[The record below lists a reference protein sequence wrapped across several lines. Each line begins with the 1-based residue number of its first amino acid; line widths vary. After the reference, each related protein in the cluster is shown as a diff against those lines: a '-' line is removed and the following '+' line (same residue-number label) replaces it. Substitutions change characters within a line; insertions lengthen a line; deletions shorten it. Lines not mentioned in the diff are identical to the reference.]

1 MTGKGSTPTTIPT
14 TIPTRISTP
23 TPTPNPNPFRQET
36 IMVVRERRARF
47 RKLHES
53 GCFVIPNPWDVG
65 SARYLRQL
73 GFQALATTSSGF
85 SFSRGEPDAD
95 WAVPRDV
102 MLAHITEM
110 VGATELPV
118 NADFRSGYAREPEA
132 VAENV
137 RLCVETGV
145 AGLSIEDA
153 TEPHAPQYD
162 VAFAT
167 RRVEAARAAIDAA
180 GVDVL
185 LTARAESYLSGV
197 SRPLEDALDRL
208 TAYAAAGAD
217 VVFAPGV
224 RTRED
229 IRAMVKAVHP
239 TPVNVVM
246 GIDIGL
252 TVADLAELSVRRVSV
267 GSGLARAAWTGFMRA
282 AQQLAQE
289 GSVSG
294 FDGSVAF
301 GELDSLFRADHARR
315 GSVAGG
321 S

>member
-1 MTGKGSTPTTIPT
+1 MD
-14 TIPTRISTP
+14 
-23 TPTPNPNPFRQET
+23 
-36 IMVVRERRARF
+36 VRERRARF

-65 SARYLRQL
+65 SARYLGHL

-85 SFSRGEPDAD
+85 SFSRGQPDAD
-95 WAVPRDV
+95 WAVPRDM
-102 MLAHITEM
+102 MLAHIGEI

-153 TEPHAPQYD
+153 TGEPGAPLYD
-162 VAFAT
+162 LALAT
-167 RRVEAARAAIDAA
+167 RRVAAARAAIDAA
-180 GVDVL
+180 GADVM
-185 LTARAESYLSGV
+185 LTARAESYLAGIA
-197 SRPLEDALDRL
+197 RPHEDALDRV

-217 VVFAPGV
+217 VVFAPGI

-246 GIDIGL
+246 GINIGL
-252 TVADLAELSVRRVSV
+252 TVSDLAELSVRRVSV

-282 AQQLAQE
+282 AKRLAE
-289 GSVSG
+289 AGSVSG
-294 FDGSVAF
+294 FDGSVTFA
-301 GELDSLFRADHARR
+301 ELDALFRTER
-315 GSVAGG
+315 GHHVPA
-321 S
+321 

>member
-1 MTGKGSTPTTIPT
+1 MDA
-14 TIPTRISTP
+14 
-23 TPTPNPNPFRQET
+23 
-36 IMVVRERRARF
+36 RERRARF
-47 RKLHES
+47 RKLHGS

-65 SARYLRQL
+65 SARYLRSL

-85 SFSRGEPDAD
+85 SFSRGQPDAD

-110 VGATELPV
+110 VAATELPV

-153 TEPHAPQYD
+153 TGERDVPLYD
-162 VAFAT
+162 VALAT
-167 RRVEAARAAIDAA
+167 RRVAAARKAIDAA
-180 GVDVL
+180 GGDVM
-185 LTARAESYLSGV
+185 LTARAESYLAGV

-229 IRAMVKAVHP
+229 IRTIVKAVHP
-239 TPVNVVM
+239 TPVNVIM
-246 GIDIGL
+246 GINIGL
-252 TVADLAELSVRRVSV
+252 TVSDLAELSVRRVSV

-282 AQQLAQE
+282 AERLAQA

-294 FDGSVAF
+294 FDGSVTFA
-301 GELDSLFRADHARR
+301 ELDTLFRTDRAQR
-315 GSVAGG
+315 GPG
-321 S
+321 

>member
-1 MTGKGSTPTTIPT
+1 MASRE
-14 TIPTRISTP
+14 RI
-23 TPTPNPNPFRQET
+23 
-36 IMVVRERRARF
+36 MDVRERRTRF

-65 SARYLRQL
+65 SARYLRHL

-85 SFSRGEPDAD
+85 SFSRGQPDAD
-95 WAVPRDV
+95 LAVPRDV
-102 MLAHITEM
+102 MLAHITEI
-110 VGATELPV
+110 VAATELPV
-118 NADFRSGYAREPEA
+118 NADLRSGYAREPDA

-153 TEPHAPQYD
+153 TDEPDAPLYD
-162 VAFAT
+162 VAFAA
-167 RRVEAARAAIDAA
+167 RRIAAARKAIDAA
-180 GVDVL
+180 GVGVM
-185 LTARAESYLSGV
+185 LTARAESYMAGV

-229 IRAMVKAVHP
+229 ISAIVKAVHP

-246 GIDIGL
+246 GLNIGL
-252 TVADLAELSVRRVSV
+252 TVPDLADLSVRRVSV

-282 AQQLAQE
+282 ANLLAQA

-294 FDGSVAF
+294 FDGSVTFA
-301 GELDSLFRADHARR
+301 ELNGLFRKDRAA
-315 GSVAGG
+315 SP
-321 S
+321 

>member
-1 MTGKGSTPTTIPT
+1 MD
-14 TIPTRISTP
+14 
-23 TPTPNPNPFRQET
+23 
-36 IMVVRERRARF
+36 VRERRARF

-65 SARYLRQL
+65 AARYLRTL

-95 WAVPRDV
+95 WAIPRDV
-102 MLAHITEM
+102 MLAHVAEI
-110 VGATELPV
+110 VAATELPV
-118 NADFRSGYAREPEA
+118 NADFRSGYAREPDA

-153 TEPHAPQYD
+153 TGEPGAPLYD
-162 VAFAT
+162 VALAT
-167 RRVEAARAAIDAA
+167 RRVAAARAAIDATGA
-180 GVDVL
+180 DVM

-208 TAYAAAGAD
+208 TAYAAAGAE
-217 VVFAPGV
+217 VLFAPGV

-239 TPVNVVM
+239 SPVNVVM
-246 GIDIGL
+246 GINIGL
-252 TVADLAELSVRRVSV
+252 TVSDLAELSVRRVSV
-267 GSGLARAAWTGFMRA
+267 GSGLARAAWTGFMQA
-282 AQQLAQE
+282 AKRLAE
-289 GSVSG
+289 AGSVSG
-294 FDGSVAF
+294 FDGSVTFA
-301 GELDSLFRADHARR
+301 ELDTLFRTARGLR
-315 GSVAGG
+315 GPA
-321 S
+321 

>member
-1 MTGKGSTPTTIPT
+1 MTPD
-14 TIPTRISTP
+14 
-23 TPTPNPNPFRQET
+23 
-36 IMVVRERRARF
+36 VRERRARF

-65 SARYLRQL
+65 SARYLRRL
-73 GFQALATTSSGF
+73 GFDALATTSSGF
-85 SFSRGEPDAD
+85 AFSRGQPDAD
-95 WAVPRDV
+95 GAVPCDV
-102 MLAHITEM
+102 MLAHIAEI
-110 VGATELPV
+110 VAATELPV
-118 NADFRSGYAREPEA
+118 NADFRSGYAREPDA

-137 RLCVETGV
+137 RRCVETGV

-153 TEPHAPQYD
+153 TGERESPLYD

-167 RRVEAARAAIDAA
+167 RRVAAARKAIDAS

-185 LTARAESYLSGV
+185 LTARAESYLAGIP
-197 SRPLEDALDRL
+197 RPLEDALDRL

-224 RTRED
+224 RARDD
-229 IRAMVKAVHP
+229 IRAIVRAVHP

-246 GIDIGL
+246 GVNIGL
-252 TVADLAELSVRRVSV
+252 TVSELAELSVRRVSV

-282 AQQLAQE
+282 AKLLAQA

-294 FDGSVAF
+294 FDGSVTFA
-301 GELDSLFRADHARR
+301 ELDGLFREDRAPD
-315 GSVAGG
+315 GAGRP